1 MIRGISGLGIAGY
14 IRMRWARVT
23 LAGLLVAFGVLA
35 HPFSARAASLPRSL
49 ELSSGWLFQPDP
61 LDVGVAHGWQRPD
74 FDRHGWRSVAVP
86 AAWDSYDATLD
97 GYEGVCWYAFRLGA
111 HQKDPRAWQRLRF
124 DRANHRAIVWIDG
137 EKVAEDS
144 LGYLPFEVAV
154 TPRLHPR
161 KASWIV
167 VRVENGVRYDWL
179 PGTTTVEWVQYGGL
193 LEPVELLTT
202 ARTFIGHVAIDA
214 RPSGADADVNVT
226 VAIESPTDS
235 AFSGRVLVE
244 VGGIRAEG
252 PVLLAPGKS
261 GEASLELV
269 IPSAKTW
276 SPERPALYG
285 MNVRLLDGSRE
296 VDQVSERFGVRSI
309 VARGRELLL
318 NGKPLRLRGVNR
330 YNELPG
336 RGPAANEAAIRA
348 DLAAIKAAGANL
360 VRVHFPQTPTTLRI
374 ADELG
379 LLYMEEVPLNW
390 WRASWHPPAPPE
402 YQNDRII
409 DSAVHALERMV
420 WRDVNHP
427 SIIVWSMANECL
439 TYDSLG
445 VHAMQRL
452 LRRARALDRSRL
464 LTYVANGAFA
474 KQTAYELADLV
485 AVNLYFGMWDGD
497 IAERGDDMDSLVRA
511 PTAKALGEIAD
522 LFPGKPI
529 LLSEFGTIGIP
540 GSGGD
545 TRFSE
550 DYQAAYVSAVWQA
563 LRDRPEICGGAVWSW
578 ADYRHRRGF
587 TNDYPAFFGPFGL
600 VTLDR
605 KPKPALRAL
614 RELWKQDATGL
625 RSAAP
630 ASAPGSSRS
639 APRDPR

>member
-1 MIRGISGLGIAGY
+1 MLRGISGLSIAGW
-14 IRMRWARVT
+14 IHMRWARVT
-23 LAGLLVAFGVLA
+23 LAGSLVAFGLLA
-35 HPFSARAASLPRSL
+35 HPFAARAASLPRSL
-49 ELSSGWLFQPDP
+49 ELSAGWLFQPDP
-61 LDVGVAHGWQRPD
+61 LDVGAAQGWQQPG
-74 FDRHGWRSVAVP
+74 FDRSGWRSVTVP
-86 AAWDSYDATLD
+86 AAWDDYDATLD
-97 GYEGVCWYAFRLGA
+97 GYEGVCWYAYRLSA
-111 HQKDPRAWQRLRF
+111 HHVDPRAWQRLRF
-124 DRANHRAIVWIDG
+124 ERANHRAIVWIDG
-137 EKVAEDS
+137 EEVAEDS
-144 LGYLPFEVAV
+144 LGYVPFELAA

-226 VAIESPTDS
+226 VTIESATDS
-235 AFSGRVLVE
+235 AFAGRVLVDA
-244 VGGIRAEG
+244 GGVRTES
-252 PVLLAPGKS
+252 PVRLAPRRA
-261 GEASLELV
+261 GEVKLELV
-269 IPSAKTW
+269 IPSARTW
-276 SPERPALYG
+276 SPERPSLYD
-285 MNVRLLDGSRE
+285 MNVRLLDGTRE
-296 VDQVSERFGVRSI
+296 VDAVSERFGVRSI

-318 NGKPLRLRGVNR
+318 NGRPLRLRGVNR

-336 RGPAANEAAIRA
+336 HGPAASEAAIRA
-348 DLAAIKAAGANL
+348 DLTAVKAAGANL
-360 VRVHFPQTPTTLRI
+360 VRVHFPQSPTTLRI

-402 YQNDRII
+402 YQNDHII
-409 DSAVHALERMV
+409 DSAEHALERMI

-445 VHAMQRL
+445 VHAMERL
-452 LRRARALDRSRL
+452 LRRARSLDRSRL
-464 LTYVANGAFA
+464 LTYVANRSYA
-474 KQTAYELADLV
+474 KQTAYTLADLV

-497 IAERGDDMDSLVRA
+497 TAERRDDMDLLVRV
-511 PTAKALGEIAD
+511 PTAKALGEIAGM
-522 LFPGKPI
+522 FPGKPI

-550 DYQAAYVSAVWQA
+550 DYQAAYVAAVWRA
-563 LRDRPEICGGAVWSW
+563 VRDRPEICGGAVWSW

-605 KPKPALRAL
+605 RPKHALRTL
-614 RELWKQDATGL
+614 SELWKQDA
-625 RSAAP
+625 AAGRT
-630 ASAPGSSRS
+630 AAAGSWSGSR
-639 APRDPR
+639 